1 MSLKENDGAFKP
13 KALAIFSGNTTEF
26 QDFKDDFKDV
36 AQSMQILHLFSD
48 ADEEN
53 KPLLCPELTEKA
65 TPGLLEIYRQDVI
78 AFQKQEK
85 SIRDLRRI
93 HQPASPPA

>member
-1 MSLKENDGAFKP
+1 MSFKEEDNAFKP

-26 QDFKDDFKDV
+26 QEFKDDFQDV